1 VSGVCFQKTEVRRQ
15 KTAGK
20 YGISSGLSVL
30 CFLFSV
36 ICLLTPDTYLRPAAR
51 KSGQIED
58 LILFD
63 KIDKN
68 DINDEFAKK
77 RIHQVFSI

>member
-1 VSGVCFQKTEVRRQ
+1 
-15 KTAGK
+15 
-20 YGISSGLSVL
+20 
-30 CFLFSV
+30 
-36 ICLLTPDTYLRPAAR
+36 LLTPDTYLRPAAR

-68 DINDEFAKK
+68 DINDEFDKS